1 MPKEYI
7 NPSSLFPSLPHGFS
21 QVVIASGRKMGFI
34 SGQTAW
40 DARKNIVGGDSV
52 LEQARQ
58 AFRNLEKAMEAA
70 GGTLKD
76 VVALRIYVVDYQAE
90 SGTAVGIAL
99 REFFSPQNPP
109 ASTMDRRLGS
119 GSSGISDRDR
129 SNGGVGLSLCTG
141 NSREPAFD
149 SFCARGGCAFFAS
162 MDAKLETA
170 FVRDRYCGDFR
181 LRLHAHGAQTA

>member
-1 MPKEYI
+1 MPKEYL
-7 NPSSLFPSLPHGFS
+7 NPNSLFPSLPHGFS
-21 QVVIASGRKMGFI
+21 QVVIASGRKMLFI

-76 VVALRIYVVDYQAE
+76 IVALRIYVVDYQAE
-90 SGTAVGIAL
+90 CGTAVGIAL

-109 ASTMDRRLGS
+109 ASTW
-119 GSSGISDRDR
+119 I
-129 SNGGVGLSLCTG
+129 GVSALAVPEFLI
-141 NSREPAFD
+141 EIEA
-149 SFCARGGCAFFAS
+149 
-162 MDAKLETA
+162 TA
-170 FVRDRYCGDFR
+170 VLD
-181 LRLHAHGAQTA
+181 

>member
-1 MPKEYI
+1 MPKEYL
-7 NPSSLFPSLPHGFS
+7 NPNSLFSSLPHGFS
-21 QVVIASGRKMGFI
+21 QVVIATGRTMVFV

-40 DARKNIVGGDSV
+40 DPQKNVVGGDSV

-90 SGTAVGIAL
+90 CGTAVGIAL

-109 ASTMDRRLGS
+109 ASTW
-119 GSSGISDRDR
+119 I
-129 SNGGVGLSLCTG
+129 GVSALAVPEFLI
-141 NSREPAFD
+141 EIEA
-149 SFCARGGCAFFAS
+149 
-162 MDAKLETA
+162 TA
-170 FVRDRYCGDFR
+170 VLD
-181 LRLHAHGAQTA
+181 